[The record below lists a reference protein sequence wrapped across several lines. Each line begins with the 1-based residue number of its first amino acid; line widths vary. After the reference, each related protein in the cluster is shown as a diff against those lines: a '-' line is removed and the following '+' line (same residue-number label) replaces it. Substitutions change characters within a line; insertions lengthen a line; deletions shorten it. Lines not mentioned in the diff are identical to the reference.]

1 MRRILLLGLSIFVGC
16 ERPGAEPERA
26 GEGSPSPNASILPA
40 PLATA
45 PPVQVPSPAAT
56 PLTTRASEGPVG
68 IQFDSQGRVV
78 PAASA
83 PLPPPEP
90 LRPDAPIAADSVGPK
105 ETAGILLSAEWRWVD
120 PPNPSRAPEVH
131 QEGIAAARKLTAFKW
146 LISATEA
153 GRMNIHFDARAF
165 PLPLGSELRARADR
179 YGHVVVFPSGNE
191 YRPVAPGALRALFGD
206 RRLDVLPLMPGEV
219 SAKGSGPAR
228 LGRAVRKVELK
239 SKLGSVQID
248 LAHTPEAGQGATLLC
263 RTLVE
268 MLAVDPVT
276 PLCARDELPL
286 RAQFTWPQGG
296 GLIFEVQEITR
307 RTEMPVGDVH
317 CPPLAAQFSQSTLPP
332 QPSGVL
338 LTRDEA
344 AALRLRPV
352 DIGPPTPGAPAEGI
366 VAKNATDNLRYLV
379 IDGVPIAW
387 VMPGSELYIVGPP
400 KGRYVAQWRS
410 FLGDAVDPPRTVEL
424 PARLSVGEPPPKPD
438 SSAPAPAKSA
448 K

>member
-1 MRRILLLGLSIFVGC
+1 MRPILLLGLSLLVGC

-26 GEGSPSPNASILPA
+26 GEGAPSPNASILPA

-45 PPVQVPSPAAT
+45 PPTPIAAAT
-56 PLTTRASEGPVG
+56 PAPTRATEGPVG

-78 PAASA
+78 PVASA

-90 LRPDAPIAADSVGPK
+90 LRPDAPLPVDSVGPK
-105 ETAGILLSAEWRWVD
+105 ETAGVQLSAEWRWVD
-120 PPNPSRAPEVH
+120 PPAPSRAPEVH

-146 LISATEA
+146 LVTATEA

-206 RRLDVLPLMPGEV
+206 RRLDVLPLMAGES
-219 SAKGSGPAR
+219 SAKGAGPAR
-228 LGRAVRKVELK
+228 LGRAVRKVELR
-239 SKLGSVQID
+239 SKLGTVQLD
-248 LAHTPEAGQGATLLC
+248 LTHAPEAGQGAALLC

-268 MLAVDPVT
+268 MLAIDPAT
-276 PLCARDELPL
+276 PVCARDELPL

-296 GLIFEVQEITR
+296 GLIFEVQDLNR
-307 RTEMPVGDVH
+307 RTEVPVGDVH
-317 CPPLAAQFSQSTLPP
+317 CPPLAAQFAQATLPP

-344 AALRLRPV
+344 AALRLRPI
-352 DIGPPTPGAPAEGI
+352 DLGPSAPGSPAEGI

-400 KGRYVAQWRS
+400 RGRYVAQWRS
-410 FLGDAVDPPRTVEL
+410 FLGDAVDPPRAVEL
-424 PARLSVGEPPPKPD
+424 PARLSVGEPPPRPEA
-438 SSAPAPAKSA
+438 STPAPAKSTR
-448 K
+448 